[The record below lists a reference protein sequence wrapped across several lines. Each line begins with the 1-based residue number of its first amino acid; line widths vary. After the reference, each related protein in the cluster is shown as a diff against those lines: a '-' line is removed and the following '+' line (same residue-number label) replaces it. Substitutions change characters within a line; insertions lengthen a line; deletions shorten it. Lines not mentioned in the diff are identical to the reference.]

1 MTMFAKDEKYNASEL
16 SKVSNIIGKETT
28 LEGSIASAGNV
39 RIEGMV
45 NGDLT
50 AKEKLVLGN
59 EAVVK
64 GNVVARSAE
73 IAGRIEGNIE
83 ISEVLTL
90 RQSAVINGDI
100 LTNKLV
106 VEPGAT
112 FNGGCRMGHL
122 AKDIEIQLPERAS
135 EKVFKRA

>member
-1 MTMFAKDEKYNASEL
+1 MFAKDEKLDMEL
-16 SKVSNIIGKETT
+16 SNISNIIGKETA
-28 LEGSIASAGNV
+28 LDGSIASSGNIRVEGRVSGNV
-39 RIEGMV
+39 
-45 NGDLT
+45 T
-50 AKEKLVLGN
+50 AKAKFVLGA
-59 EAVVK
+59 EAVVT

-73 IAGRIEGNIE
+73 IAGKIEGNIE
-83 ISEVLTL
+83 ISEILTL
-90 RQSAVINGDI
+90 KPSAIINGDI

-122 AKDIEIQLPERAS
+122 AKDIHIELPERVS

>member
-1 MTMFAKDEKYNASEL
+1 MFAKDKKQGAAKL
-16 SKVSNIIGKETT
+16 SNISNIIGKETT
-28 LEGSIASAGNV
+28 LDGSIASAGNV
-39 RIEGMV
+39 RVEGKV
-45 NGDLT
+45 TGDVK
-50 AKEKLVLGN
+50 AKAKFVLGN
-59 EAVVK
+59 DAIIT

-73 IAGRIEGNIE
+73 VDGRIDGNIE

-90 RQSAVINGDI
+90 RPSAVINGDI

-112 FNGGCRMGHL
+112 FNGSCRMGHL
-122 AKDIEIQLPERAS
+122 AKEIEIELPDRAR

>member
-1 MTMFAKDEKYNASEL
+1 MFAKDEKNSAVEL
-16 SKVSNIIGKETT
+16 SNISNIIGKDTT
-28 LEGSIASAGNV
+28 LDGSMASSGNV
-39 RIEGMV
+39 RVEGKV
-45 NGDLT
+45 SGDVK
-50 AKEKLVLGN
+50 AKAKFVLG
-59 EAVVK
+59 EAGVIR

-90 RQSAVINGDI
+90 RPSAVINGDI

-122 AKDIEIQLPERAS
+122 AKEIEIALPERAS